1 MITECNIIYNEIK
14 NKRKKILNTIIK
26 RKGQLTQRRINNW
39 GYHIIEITN
48 HQQFLLIFNKY
59 FK

>member
-48 HQQFLLIFNKY
+48 HQQFINI
-59 FK
+59 